1 MSYKTVADSSQLKFA
16 EKLVILNDRAVGMLT
31 RIYNM
36 KKACA
41 DPKSQPQFLND
52 KTLESAISYIVKR
65 FPAIDIKRNSTV
77 YSSINDMK
85 GNIIK
90 KLSLYY
96 YTFVDLLD
104 LKDAILQLFTA
115 MDANQCRLNI
125 VIGVSLCHR
134 LLSDPSLLQL
144 FQKAMQHS
152 LAVRLFRD
160 ETIFSFSMILTVLEP
175 LKNQNKLLNELKEI
189 NILAI
194 QTCGHLHAHRRHFLR
209 MALKELY
216 LLLVDEP
223 GLLGPKIL
231 FVWMGLSMARD
242 EIQWLLRH
250 YDVWQQLLLQYSPA
264 NKKAIQKSGL
274 QNIVVDN
281 YYIEYIAG
289 YDAPLL
295 TELSQ
300 RFSGGSG
307 LSEYEQLLIH
317 SCIQSLANISDGIDS
332 RGVHLDWFRFQALT
346 SIGRS
351 TFKLQVHANFAVAMN
366 TALFHLKHIGNGL
379 NDLLRETS
387 DLSIYCFYPRIFDL
401 HLRNCL
407 DFPLQSRFSITFAH
421 ICAHFNSPLH
431 ELCPEENDTII
442 EKVCADGQQLV
453 LSTEPRAC
461 ANMFALEFQGKNEMK
476 MPGFESIRQ
485 SGQPISSN
493 DSNNLYLGELC
504 QSLATTKELNISGH
518 IFVPREFLFHQL
530 EKYLNTSL
538 LQCPRRPSEMLA
550 FLSAQLNALQHLD
563 IFYNFDLTRLFN
575 DTLLQQSQR
584 DDAQGNETLAEI
596 YSKWYLEVL
605 LRKASTCHLLYSEHM
620 QSFVNNPSSD
630 TPVNNNNLSTQLFR
644 AERFTDPRELRS
656 LSQIIGP
663 FGIKFMEEKLVWHI
677 ASQITELFKIV
688 REHNE
693 QLLIARVNYDKPE
706 KLKEVNVDLALAN
719 AIKQQANT
727 NGLDDPNE
735 HYKISCLLIVFI
747 AISLPHLALNP
758 QSCYKASLSV
768 TKNNSHTI
776 PLAVNTITGAL
787 FFLHQRGDT
796 AERMHEFLALAS
808 SSLLQN
814 VNGNININSISSDK
828 IKGGQRQQFQ
838 SSVYLLLDQLARS
851 SPWLNYGLMEK
862 CFPFAL
868 IRSAL
873 LHCHKR
879 ENDGTKKMI
888 GNQQEN
894 SACGQK
900 RNFNEEQAYLNEQ
913 NDEIDVEGGREMP
926 QNVLFETGKTN
937 RGNLCLWHEGYC
949 FTRNRGTN
957 VINFRCEQRKCP
969 ASCKIS
975 MENWKESSKFIEGI
989 LGNSGHNH
997 SPNYSKKLAK
1007 ERRKEILQKIEQTPK
1022 KKASLLVADIKSNVS
1037 DDVSVEMG
1045 SDQAL
1050 GHLIYR
1056 HRRRLF
1062 GNVDTANN
1070 LLDIEFP
1077 DFLINYKGQ
1086 NILFYDSRFYRQ
1098 GEEDVVLLFSHP
1110 SLFNLLETNNLWLI
1124 NSKINE
1130 KVVVCIQCILPKRE
1144 IKYFKES
1151 LNAIKNLIKQ
1161 PKAFLKIISD
1171 FDFISFKAASQVFPY
1186 AQFYG
1191 SLFHF
1196 GQNLLRKWRL
1206 LGMQNLYSDQ
1216 IIGKISIKIFR
1227 SLAKVYVILDYNI
1240 NSLDIEKQL
1249 EIIQAPTNPPQKKKN
1264 KKKRLFIIQEEQ
1276 ILETLQQANY
1286 EEDGH
1291 LFDIIT
1297 LLGLQIQG
1305 YISGLRDDEKGES
1318 DDDIEEEEEE

>member
-65 FPAIDIKRNSTV
+65 FPVIDIKRNSTV

-125 VIGVSLCHR
+125 NQNLDLTTSFLNLVVNFCSLMVLLSRVDDRKTVLGLYAAAYDILHTGSETSFPRLGQMIVDYEQPFKKLSEDLGLSYRVISSALESLKETYFRRNISAEQQRDSAMISLTANPRHMLYAAQTNTIACEYMSLDTMDRWIIFGVSLCPR

-160 ETIFSFSMILTVLEP
+160 ETIFTFSMISTVLEP

-274 QNIVVDN
+274 QNIVVDKFLPELLYYLTEIRN
-281 YYIEYIAG
+281 LVLKNSDLISSYYIQYIAG

-317 SCIQSLANISDGIDS
+317 SCIQALANISDGIDS

-379 NDLLRETS
+379 DELLRETS

-442 EKVCADGQQLV
+442 EKEISRKIVDIFSKVCADGQQLV

-504 QSLATTKELNISGH
+504 QALATTKELNISGH

-538 LQCPRRPSEMLA
+538 LRYIHLNNEQQQQQPLECPRRPSEMLA

-584 DDAQGNETLAEI
+584 EDAQGNETLAEI

-620 QSFVNNPSSD
+620 QSFVNNPSLD
-630 TPVNNNNLSTQLFR
+630 TPVNNTNSSTQLFR

-693 QLLIARVNYDKPE
+693 QLHIARVNYDKPE
-706 KLKEVNVDLALAN
+706 KLKEIVTSLSTSLDSPSGSGHKNEKRSTNTTHGISPLDSMLQRVIIIGEICAFRDMLFSALNDVLKQRAPFLINSLSSLINSPLDELQKINIGEACAASGFKLDVDLALAN

-796 AERMHEFLALAS
+796 AERMHEFLA
-808 SSLLQN
+808 
-814 VNGNININSISSDK
+814 
-828 IKGGQRQQFQ
+828 
-838 SSVYLLLDQLARS
+838 
-851 SPWLNYGLMEK
+851 
-862 CFPFAL
+862 
-868 IRSAL
+868 
-873 LHCHKR
+873 
-879 ENDGTKKMI
+879 
-888 GNQQEN
+888 
-894 SACGQK
+894 
-900 RNFNEEQAYLNEQ
+900 
-913 NDEIDVEGGREMP
+913 
-926 QNVLFETGKTN
+926 
-937 RGNLCLWHEGYC
+937 
-949 FTRNRGTN
+949 
-957 VINFRCEQRKCP
+957 
-969 ASCKIS
+969 
-975 MENWKESSKFIEGI
+975 
-989 LGNSGHNH
+989 
-997 SPNYSKKLAK
+997 
-1007 ERRKEILQKIEQTPK
+1007 
-1022 KKASLLVADIKSNVS
+1022 
-1037 DDVSVEMG
+1037 
-1045 SDQAL
+1045 
-1050 GHLIYR
+1050 
-1056 HRRRLF
+1056 
-1062 GNVDTANN
+1062 
-1070 LLDIEFP
+1070 
-1077 DFLINYKGQ
+1077 
-1086 NILFYDSRFYRQ
+1086 
-1098 GEEDVVLLFSHP
+1098 
-1110 SLFNLLETNNLWLI
+1110 
-1124 NSKINE
+1124 
-1130 KVVVCIQCILPKRE
+1130 
-1144 IKYFKES
+1144 
-1151 LNAIKNLIKQ
+1151 
-1161 PKAFLKIISD
+1161 
-1171 FDFISFKAASQVFPY
+1171 
-1186 AQFYG
+1186 
-1191 SLFHF
+1191 
-1196 GQNLLRKWRL
+1196 
-1206 LGMQNLYSDQ
+1206 
-1216 IIGKISIKIFR
+1216 
-1227 SLAKVYVILDYNI
+1227 
-1240 NSLDIEKQL
+1240 
-1249 EIIQAPTNPPQKKKN
+1249 
-1264 KKKRLFIIQEEQ
+1264 
-1276 ILETLQQANY
+1276 
-1286 EEDGH
+1286 
-1291 LFDIIT
+1291 
-1297 LLGLQIQG
+1297 
-1305 YISGLRDDEKGES
+1305 
-1318 DDDIEEEEEE
+1318 

>member
-1 MSYKTVADSSQLKFA
+1 MVADSSQLKFA

-41 DPKSQPQFLND
+41 DPKSRPQFLND

-65 FPAIDIKRNSTV
+65 FPIIDIKRNSTV
-77 YSSINDMK
+77 FSSINDMK

-125 VIGVSLCHR
+125 NQNLDLTTSFLNLLVNFCSLMILLSRVEDRKSVLGLYAAAYDVLHTGNETSFPRLGQMIVDYEQPLKKLSEDLGLSYRVLSSALESLKETYFRRNISAEQQRDSAMISLTANPRHMLYAAQTNTIACEYMSLDTMDRWIIFGVSLCHR
-134 LLSDPSLLQL
+134 LLSDHSLLQL

-152 LAVRLFRD
+152 LSVRLFRD
-160 ETIFSFSMILTVLEP
+160 ETIFTFSMISTVLEP
-175 LKNQNKLLNELKEI
+175 LKGQNKLLSELREI

-231 FVWMGLSMARD
+231 FVWMGISMARD

-250 YDVWQQLLLQYSPA
+250 YDVWQQLLLQYSPS

-274 QNIVVDN
+274 QNIVVDKFLPELLYYLTEIRDLVLKNSDLISN
-281 YYIEYIAG
+281 YYIQYIAG

-295 TELSQ
+295 TELAQ

-317 SCIQSLANISDGIDS
+317 SCIQALANISVDGIDS
-332 RGVHLDWFRFQALT
+332 RGVHLDWFRFQSLT

-379 NDLLRETS
+379 DDLLRETS

-401 HLRNCL
+401 HLRTCL

-421 ICAHFNSPLH
+421 ICTHFNSSLH

-442 EKVCADGQQLV
+442 EKGLTSCNIVLEEMARKTVDVFSKVCADGQQLV
-453 LSTEPRAC
+453 ISTEPRAC

-504 QSLATTKELNISGH
+504 QALTNTKELNILRH
-518 IFVPREFLFHQL
+518 IFIPREFLFQQL

-538 LQCPRRPSEMLA
+538 LRYIHSNNEQQQLECPRRPSEMMA
-550 FLSAQLNALQHLD
+550 FLSAQLNALQQLD

-584 DDAQGNETLAEI
+584 EDAHGNETLAEL

-620 QSFVNNPSSD
+620 QSFVNNPSSE
-630 TPVNNNNLSTQLFR
+630 TSSINSNNSSTQFR
-644 AERFTDPRELRS
+644 VERFTDTRELRS
-656 LSQIIGP
+656 LSQLIGP
-663 FGIKFMEEKLVWHI
+663 FGIKLMEEKLVWHI

-693 QLLIARVNYDKPE
+693 QLHIARVNYDKPE
-706 KLKEVNVDLALAN
+706 KLKEIVTSLSSSLELSSGNHKNEKRSTSAIHGISPLDSLLQRVIIIGEICAFRDMLFSSLNDVLKQRAPFLIRSLSSLINSPLDEIQKINIGEACAASGFKLDVDLALAN

-747 AISLPHLALNP
+747 AISLTHLALNP

-768 TKNNSHTI
+768 TKNNSHTL

-814 VNGNININSISSDK
+814 VNGSININCTSSDK
-828 IKGGQRQQFQ
+828 IKGQRQQFQ

-879 ENDGTKKMI
+879 ENDETI
-888 GNQQEN
+888 GN
-894 SACGQK
+894 
-900 RNFNEEQAYLNEQ
+900 
-913 NDEIDVEGGREMP
+913 
-926 QNVLFETGKTN
+926 
-937 RGNLCLWHEGYC
+937 
-949 FTRNRGTN
+949 
-957 VINFRCEQRKCP
+957 
-969 ASCKIS
+969 
-975 MENWKESSKFIEGI
+975 
-989 LGNSGHNH
+989 
-997 SPNYSKKLAK
+997 KK
-1007 ERRKEILQKIEQTPK
+1007 Q
-1022 KKASLLVADIKSNVS
+1022 
-1037 DDVSVEMG
+1037 
-1045 SDQAL
+1045 
-1050 GHLIYR
+1050 
-1056 HRRRLF
+1056 
-1062 GNVDTANN
+1062 
-1070 LLDIEFP
+1070 
-1077 DFLINYKGQ
+1077 
-1086 NILFYDSRFYRQ
+1086 
-1098 GEEDVVLLFSHP
+1098 
-1110 SLFNLLETNNLWLI
+1110 
-1124 NSKINE
+1124 
-1130 KVVVCIQCILPKRE
+1130 
-1144 IKYFKES
+1144 
-1151 LNAIKNLIKQ
+1151 AIKN
-1161 PKAFLKIISD
+1161 
-1171 FDFISFKAASQVFPY
+1171 
-1186 AQFYG
+1186 
-1191 SLFHF
+1191 
-1196 GQNLLRKWRL
+1196 
-1206 LGMQNLYSDQ
+1206 
-1216 IIGKISIKIFR
+1216 
-1227 SLAKVYVILDYNI
+1227 
-1240 NSLDIEKQL
+1240 
-1249 EIIQAPTNPPQKKKN
+1249 
-1264 KKKRLFIIQEEQ
+1264 
-1276 ILETLQQANY
+1276 
-1286 EEDGH
+1286 
-1291 LFDIIT
+1291 
-1297 LLGLQIQG
+1297 
-1305 YISGLRDDEKGES
+1305 
-1318 DDDIEEEEEE
+1318 